1 MPIDEIEVPGSSI
14 AFKVWRFQTDSMPKL
29 FQKMMKEGDAFDIG
43 SEIPG
48 FHDCDGNARLIRG
61 FYSAVV
67 PFEVEH
73 LVEGMMTKEAMKRIE
88 HCEFLAVENFLF
100 TTGKAAPQ
108 KPLSHSLSLL
118 TGYGVT
124 LQEFEFHQLS
134 QFHDRLSQLK
144 SIALSNP
151 KDREIRR
158 ARLTGHIESYT
169 EYNVIDPRNHGIES
183 VAGIVDSPLGPMTVT
198 VSRRGG
204 LRLGVRKGFILTLD
218 CLLWVMA
225 LILDEKPPQNVQKRS

>member
-14 AFKVWRFQTDSMPKL
+14 SFKVWRFQADSMPKL
-29 FQKMMKEGDAFDIG
+29 FQKMMKEGEVFDIAA
-43 SEIPG
+43 EIPG
-48 FHDCDGNARLIRG
+48 FHDCDGNDRLIRG

-73 LVEGMMTKEAMKRIE
+73 LVDGMMTKEAMKRIE
-88 HCEFLAVENFLF
+88 HCEFLAVKNFLF

-118 TGYGVT
+118 TGYGVA
-124 LQEFEFHQLS
+124 LQEFEFQHLS

-183 VAGIVDSPLGPMTVT
+183 VSGIVDSPLGPMTVT

-204 LRLGVRKGFILTLD
+204 LRLAVRKGFILTLD
-218 CLLWVMA
+218 CLLWLMA